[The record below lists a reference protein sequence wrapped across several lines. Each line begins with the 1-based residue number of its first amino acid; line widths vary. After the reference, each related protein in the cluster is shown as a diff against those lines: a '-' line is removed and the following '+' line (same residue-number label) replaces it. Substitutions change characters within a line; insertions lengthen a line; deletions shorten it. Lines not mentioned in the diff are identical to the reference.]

1 MNTKNPYL
9 DEYCY
14 YITGKNPNM
23 HIPWF
28 LMACKAY
35 DKDDDPI
42 ISDACFDEI
51 SVQMYAQFSDLTH
64 FHKHL
69 INAIENE
76 TNRKGSSIDV
86 KWDQWPE
93 RIDRALIHLRQVWP
107 SVPTTST

>member
-1 MNTKNPYL
+1 
-9 DEYCY
+9 
-14 YITGKNPNM
+14 
-23 HIPWF
+23 
-28 LMACKAY
+28 MACKAY